1 MSAVASVDS
10 YELAPANHNNMTAE
24 QMLMSGVN
32 NGKFDTQRYNG
43 FQFLM
48 QGTTN
53 KTKSKNHRSVALANV
68 TKQQHKHRRSVNF
81 NTSQSSQILK
91 TWILLDNQST
101 VDVFDNDE
109 LLQNIRAG
117 TG

>member
-1 MSAVASVDS
+1 
-10 YELAPANHNNMTAE
+10 MTAE
-24 QMLMSGVN
+24 QLLMSGVD
-32 NGKFDTQRYNG
+32 NGEFDNQRYNG

-53 KTKSKNHRSVALANV
+53 KSKSKNRRSVTLTNV
-68 TKQQHKHRRSVNF
+68 NVNKQQQKQRRSVNF
-81 NTSQSSQILK
+81 NTSQSSRIPK

-101 VDVFDNDE
+101 VDVFHNDE
-109 LLQNIRAG
+109 LLQNIREG